1 MHLRSGEVLLKKTK
15 RHKTPF
21 VFKIL
26 KILAVASPIYIIL
39 LFMARDI
46 DAEWILLAFAA
57 TSFFVGIVIAI
68 VAVEYL
74 FDRLIITNERI
85 VHIDWHSVFRKEEH
99 TAELKDVQDVQIN
112 VKGLLSKIGFFNYGM
127 IEVETASAKICVT
140 FHDCPNPEGIKNLIF
155 RQLTHIKQSEYA
167 IIHPHD

>member
-1 MHLRSGEVLLKKTK
+1 MLKKTK

-21 VFKIL
+21 VFKML

-46 DAEWILLAFAA
+46 DAEWVLLVFAA
-57 TSFFVGIVIAI
+57 VSFFVGIVIAI
-68 VAVEYL
+68 VSIEYL
-74 FDRLIITNERI
+74 FDQLIITNKRI
-85 VHIDWHSVFRKEEH
+85 VHINWHSVFRKEEH
-99 TAELKDVQDVQIN
+99 AAELEDVQDVQIN

-127 IEVETASAKICVT
+127 IEVETASTKTCIT
-140 FHDCPNPEGIKNLIF
+140 FHDCPNPEAVKNLIF
-155 RQLTHIKQSEYA
+155 RQLMHIKQSEYA